1 MASLPQ
7 WPYFT
12 YPPAEAR
19 KANPLRLGGALL
31 AETRRPTKAGV
42 LCGLV

>member
-31 AETRRPTKAGV
+31 AERGGRPKRVCSAV
-42 LCGLV
+42 WS